1 VETLHLKAEKHRRIL
16 QGHLWA
22 FAGEIAEDIKQFQP
36 GDAVVLCESRGRV
49 LGRGYVNPHSLI
61 AVRLLTRG
69 DEPWDDSVFK
79 RRFSAAKTYR
89 DEVCQGWEAR
99 REVYAESDG
108 VPGLIVDRYGKHL
121 VIQSLTA
128 GIERRLEEVVAA
140 LIEVY
145 EPESIIAKG
154 GSPFREQERL
164 PEEDR
169 VLYGTLLAEIGFNEE
184 GVRFTAHPLEGQ
196 KSGFYLDQRTNRNL
210 ILPFVKGKRV
220 LDLFSYTGAWGIR
233 ALAAG
238 AREAVMV
245 DSAAKAVAWGMEDAT
260 ANGISNRA
268 VFVEADVG
276 EFLTD
281 ADKRGEKWDVVI
293 LDPPALIRSRT
304 SLEQGVKAY
313 RALNQA
319 ALKVVTSGGYLVS
332 CSCSHLM
339 SREKHLEVIGEAGAR
354 LGRSLRVVA
363 SGGHPPDHPILPGHP
378 ETEYLK
384 CWIVHCE

>member
-1 VETLHLKAEKHRRIL
+1 M
-16 QGHLWA
+16 
-22 FAGEIAEDIKQFQP
+22 
-36 GDAVVLCESRGRV
+36 
-49 LGRGYVNPHSLI
+49 
-61 AVRLLTRG
+61 
-69 DEPWDDSVFK
+69 
-79 RRFSAAKTYR
+79 
-89 DEVCQGWEAR
+89 
-99 REVYAESDG
+99 
-108 VPGLIVDRYGKHL
+108 
-121 VIQSLTA
+121 TA
-128 GIERRLEEVVAA
+128 T
-140 LIEVY
+140 
-145 EPESIIAKG
+145 ESIIAKG